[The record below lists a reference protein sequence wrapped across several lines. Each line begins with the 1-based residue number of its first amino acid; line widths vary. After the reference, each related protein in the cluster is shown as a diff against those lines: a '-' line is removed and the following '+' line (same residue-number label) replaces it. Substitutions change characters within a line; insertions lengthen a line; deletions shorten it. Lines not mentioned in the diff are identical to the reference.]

1 MPILAKAD
9 SMTVEE
15 LQAFRRDV
23 RDALA
28 QVRAHAGSMLCL
40 ESSDTQRQTSC
51 QHLLRVQVTTCA
63 AWRGLMH
70 SNGSALSG
78 AAESIRAMF

>member
-1 MPILAKAD
+1 MVRDFGGAQVPILAKAD

-28 QVRAHAGSMLCL
+28 QVRAHAGS
-40 ESSDTQRQTSC
+40 
-51 QHLLRVQVTTCA
+51 
-63 AWRGLMH
+63 
-70 SNGSALSG
+70 
-78 AAESIRAMF
+78 IRR